1 MQKLNMKKILIP
13 KYIKRIVTLLFTGV
27 TVYIVVCCLFP
38 PLFKIS
44 NVEISDTEIQQ
55 ATDATE
61 RICVVDDNEDALL
74 WRLRLIQEAQEEII
88 LVTFELRDDTSGGI
102 IMAALLDAADRGVHI
117 RLLVDGIDG
126 ELRLHT
132 SQNFEAFLSHENIEV
147 KFYNPLRLTA
157 LWKVNYRLHDK
168 YFIIDDTAYI
178 LGGRNTHDVYLGD
191 FTEDAQCDRDIVVYE
206 ATPTDDNSLEQ
217 LRIYFETMWE
227 LEDYV
232 LSSKMDSQQQE
243 ELRKELAEHLKEL
256 LMQYDYPITPIDWCS
271 ETIEVD
277 NITLLTGSPVA
288 WNKAPVLWEQ
298 LCQLMGTAEY
308 EIILETPVVICDDV
322 MLANLT
328 EICTEAVPIQ
338 IITNALEI
346 NPNLLSANYSNQKNR
361 ILEAGA
367 FISEYC
373 GDKPL
378 HTKTILIDDNLSI
391 IGSYNLDARS
401 TYIDTEIMLVI
412 ESRQLNALLKNQI
425 EEMQAQSKSIDTDGS
440 VTYGSEYSSVELP
453 FGRKFLNAILNVVL
467 YPFQYL
473 L

>member
-1 MQKLNMKKILIP
+1 MKKILTP
-13 KYIKRIVTLLFTGV
+13 KYIKRIAASFFASVI
-27 TVYIVVCCLFP
+27 VYIVACCLIP
-38 PLFKIS
+38 PLLKS
-44 NVEISDTEIQQ
+44 SSAEISDAGIQQ
-55 ATDATE
+55 ATDTAE
-61 RICVVDDNEDALL
+61 RICIVDNNEEALL
-74 WRLRLIQEAQEEII
+74 WRLRMIQEAQEEIV
-88 LVTFELRDDTSGGI
+88 LVTFELRDDTSGGA
-102 IMAALLDAADRGVHI
+102 IMAALLEAAGRGVHV

-126 ELRLHT
+126 ELRLHN

-168 YFIIDDTAYI
+168 YLIVDDTSYI

-191 FTEDAQCDRDIVVYE
+191 FAEDAQCDRDIVVYE
-206 ATPTDDNSLEQ
+206 ATPVEGNSLEQ

-227 LEDYV
+227 LDDCV
-232 LSSKMDSQQQE
+232 LLSSRMNSQKRE
-243 ELRKELAEHLKEL
+243 ELRKELAEHLEEL
-256 LMQYDYPITPIDWCS
+256 LMQYDDPITPIDWYS

-277 NITLLTGSPVA
+277 HITLLVGSPVA

-298 LCQLMGTAEY
+298 LCQLMGTAED
-308 EIILETPVVICDDV
+308 EIILETPVLICDDA

-338 IITNALEI
+338 IVTNALEI
-346 NPNLLSANYSNQKNR
+346 NPNLLSANYSNQKNK

-373 GDKPL
+373 GDRPL
-378 HTKTILIDDNLSI
+378 HTKTILIDDKLSI

-412 ESRQLNALLKNQI
+412 ESRELNALLKNQI
-425 EEMQAQSKSIDTDGS
+425 DEMQTQSKNIATDGT
-440 VTYGSEYSSVELP
+440 VTYGSEYFTAELP
-453 FGRKFLNAILNVVL
+453 FGRKVLNAVLNVVL